1 MTSEL
6 RADVVVVGGGV
17 MGASAAFHL
26 AEAGVSVV
34 LVEKAELASGSTSK
48 AAGGVR
54 ANFSDELNIALGA
67 RSLELFNDFRN
78 RPGQEID
85 LHHDGYLFVLTRE
98 EDVELFERSTELHR
112 AAGVESHMVSPQ
124 RALELSPY
132 LNVDDVL
139 AASWTPGDGHCTPE
153 SVVLGYA
160 SGARRLGTTVLT
172 NTEVIGIETRGDQI
186 TTVRTSA
193 GEIATGTVIDC
204 AGVWSPQISTMVG
217 VDLPI
222 TARKRELVITEPVPE
237 QKPTAFTI
245 EYATSLYWHREG
257 RGLLMGFSDPTT
269 PEGFDLTRDPA
280 FGEKLAELLDVR
292 APELLDVGITSGWAG
307 YYEVTPDHN
316 ALVGEASSV
325 SRFLYAA
332 GFSGHGFLQGPAIG
346 ETLRDM
352 VLGRTP
358 AIDLSVFSVDRFA
371 DGGLRP
377 EFNIV

>member
-1 MTSEL
+1 
-6 RADVVVVGGGV
+6 

-26 AEAGVSVV
+26 AEAGQSVV

-78 RPGQEID
+78 RPGQDID

-98 EDVELFERSTELHR
+98 EDVALFERSTQLHR
-112 AAGVESHMVSPQ
+112 AAGVESELVSAQ
-124 RALELSPY
+124 RAKELSPF
-132 LNVDDVL
+132 LNIDDVL

-153 SVVLGYA
+153 AVVLGYA
-160 SGARRLGTTVLT
+160 SGARRHGAKVLT
-172 NTEVIGIETRGDQI
+172 NTEVIGIDTVGDEI
-186 TTVRTSA
+186 TAVRTSGGA
-193 GEIATGTVIDC
+193 IATNCVIDC
-204 AGVWSPQISTMVG
+204 AGVWSPQISAMVG
-217 VDLPI
+217 LELPI
-222 TARKRELVITEPVPE
+222 VPRKRELIVTDPIEHLPE
-237 QKPTAFTI
+237 TGFTI
-245 EYATSLYWHREG
+245 DYATSLYWHREG
-257 RGLLMGFSDPTT
+257 RGLLMGFSDPST
-269 PEGFDLTRDPA
+269 EIGFDLSRDPE
-280 FGEKLAELLDVR
+280 FGVKLAELLEHR
-292 APELLDVGITSGWAG
+292 APALLDVGMGSGWAG

-316 ALVGEASSV
+316 ALVGEASHV

-332 GFSGHGFLQGPAIG
+332 GFSGHGFLQGPAVG

-352 VLGRTP
+352 VLGLTP
-358 AIDLSVFSVDRFA
+358 KIDLSVFTVERFI

>member
-1 MTSEL
+1 MKAE
-6 RADVVVVGGGV
+6 VVVVGGGV
-17 MGASAAFHL
+17 MGASTAFHL

-67 RSLELFNDFRN
+67 RSLELFNDFAN
-78 RPGQEID
+78 RPGQVID

-98 EDVELFERSTELHR
+98 EDVELFERSTQLHR
-112 AAGVESHMVSPQ
+112 AAGVVSEMISPA
-124 RALELSPY
+124 RAVELSPY
-132 LNVDDVL
+132 LAIDDVL

-160 SGARRLGTTVLT
+160 TGARRLGASVLT
-172 NTEVIGIETRGDQI
+172 NTEVIGVETRGDVI
-186 TTVRTSA
+186 TAVRTSQGVIETA
-193 GEIATGTVIDC
+193 CVIDC
-204 AGVWSPQISTMVG
+204 AGVWSPQISAMVG
-217 VDLPI
+217 VELPI
-222 TARKRELVITEPVPE
+222 TPRKRELVVTEPIPNL
-237 QKPTAFTI
+237 PATAFTI

-257 RGLLMGFSDPTT
+257 RGLLMGFSDPAT
-269 PEGFDLTRDPA
+269 PEGWDLSRDPR
-280 FGEKLAELLDVR
+280 FGEKLAELLDRR
-292 APELLDVGITSGWAG
+292 APELLDVGISSGWAG
-307 YYEVTPDHN
+307 YYEITPDHN
-316 ALVGEASSV
+316 ALVGEAHAV

-352 VLGRTP
+352 YLGKTP

-371 DGGLRP
+371 AGGLRP